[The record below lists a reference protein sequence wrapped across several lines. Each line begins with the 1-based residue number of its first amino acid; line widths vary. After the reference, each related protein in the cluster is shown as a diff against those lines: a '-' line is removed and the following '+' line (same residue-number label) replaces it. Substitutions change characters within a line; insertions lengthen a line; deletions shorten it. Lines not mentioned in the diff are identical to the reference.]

1 MAIPLA
7 FLLVLTSLGQQPK
20 PRLDLTSGLTFIVLQ
35 VDAQSTS
42 TSQKMKSVF
51 YVSTKYGFRFLLPE
65 SWKGYS
71 IIIGKWEGGDGR
83 TYHPGETIPPPVTG
97 PLITIR
103 HPLWKEDDPRQDIPI
118 MIITKAQWR
127 LMEGGKLIVSAAPFP
142 PSELGRNM
150 KYVFGLPP
158 RFTIAAI
165 TGSEEVGEL
174 IQHHPSRPLHVN

>member
-1 MAIPLA
+1 MAIPVA
-7 FLLVLTSLGQQPK
+7 FLMVLTSLGQQPK
-20 PRLDLTSGLTFIVLQ
+20 PRFDLPSALTPVVPQ
-35 VDAQSTS
+35 VDTQSTS

-51 YVSTKYGFRFLLPE
+51 YLSKKYGLRFLLPE

-83 TYHPGETIPPPVTG
+83 TYQPGETIPPPVTG

-103 HPLWKEDDPRQDIPI
+103 HPLWRQADPRQDIPI
-118 MIITKAQWR
+118 MIITKAQRR
-127 LMEGGKLIVSAAPFP
+127 LMEGGKLIVSAAPFR
-142 PSELGRNM
+142 PSELGRNR
-150 KYVFGLPP
+150 KYVFGLLP

-174 IQHHPSRPLHVN
+174 MQHHPLRPLPVN